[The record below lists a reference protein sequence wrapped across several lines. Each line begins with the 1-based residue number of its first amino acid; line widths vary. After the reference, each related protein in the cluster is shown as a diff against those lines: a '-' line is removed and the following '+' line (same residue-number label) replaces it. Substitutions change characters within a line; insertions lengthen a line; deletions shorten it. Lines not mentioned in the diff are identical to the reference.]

1 MALTAL
7 DVFASVVTGGD
18 ATKIPKVPIAKVA
31 VTANDTLGFA
41 VANTGTIERYLQ
53 LSSQDGDF
61 YVHDVDAQT
70 TANSWKVGLGD
81 VFGMYVPMNA
91 ALSVFCRAASGTV
104 NINAIVAR

>member
-7 DVFASVVTGGD
+7 DVFASVITGGD

-31 VTANDTLGFA
+31 ITANDTLGFA
-41 VANTGTIERYLQ
+41 ITNTGTIERYVQ

-81 VFGMYVPMNA
+81 VFGFYAPMGCS
-91 ALSVFCRAASGTV
+91 LSIFCRAASGTTNV
-104 NINAIVAR
+104 NAIVAR